1 MAASW
6 TRASEVSGGTRHPDG
21 ESLVL
26 LLLSALLVLRRVR
39 EDGALDDLD
48 ILRRPVS
55 RHSVA
60 RRARF

>member
-1 MAASW
+1 M
-6 TRASEVSGGTRHPDG
+6 
-21 ESLVL
+21 L

-55 RHSVA
+55 RRSLA